1 VGNARIN
8 YTTMNDTP
16 NPARAVKEKTE
27 KLCYHC
33 GESCRNEAIYAHE
46 KDFCCDG
53 CRLVY
58 EILNENSLCSYY
70 SIEPASG
77 NTVKSQTEK
86 GHYSYLDE
94 PEISSKLIH
103 FSDGKQSHLT
113 LFVPGI
119 HCSSCIWLLEHLQK
133 LNEGIYN
140 SSVNFP
146 KREVSI
152 SYNPE
157 KTKLSEIAAL
167 MSSIGYEPHISMQ
180 DLESEQ
186 ITKTDRSSWYK
197 IGIAG
202 FCFGNIMMFSFP
214 EYFSIAD
221 TLEEPGLRLAFSYLN
236 LALALPV
243 LLYSSSGFFRSA
255 IGALKARQLNIDLP
269 LSAAILMTFIRSVY
283 EILSRTG
290 PGYLDSMSGIV
301 FFMLIGRAFQN
312 KTYQTLAFDRDYRSY
327 FPVAVSVA
335 SAEGERRVTV
345 TSLKRGMRMI
355 IRNGE
360 IIPADSILLRGKASI
375 DYSFVTGEA
384 DPVTKNS
391 GDLIF
396 AGGKQTGK
404 RIELEIVKPVKQSY
418 LTTLWNKPAFAKDDA
433 AERRASL
440 ENTINTW
447 FTVAVFLIAAVSAI
461 YWYWAS
467 EPVKI
472 LHVVTTILIVACP
485 CILLLAASFTQGN
498 VLRIMGKYGFFLR
511 NAFTIEKLA
520 AAQVIVFDKTGTLTS
535 PAEPDIHFS
544 GSLSES
550 EKQQVGSICAHS
562 NHPLSRLIAEVLG
575 NTGAREVIDFEE
587 ISGKGIKARINNDLF
602 LIGSESLT
610 GEAPQAFNM
619 NSTRVFVSKN
629 GQVLGHFTLKHTLRE
644 GVAEMLS
651 ALSKKYE
658 LYLLSGDHDGDREIM
673 SKWFKSD
680 HMHFQC
686 SPGDKLEFVHKLKQ
700 SGKKVMMVGDGLNDA
715 GALRESDAGVAV
727 SDNLNNFSP
736 ASDAILNG
744 SLMKGL
750 HKLMR
755 YSKDSGRVIRIS
767 FAFSLVYN
775 VAGLY
780 FAVRGELQPVIAAI
794 LMPAASISIVSIATT
809 LSTLYSRYRGL
820 KHIKHDENH
829 ISC

>member
-1 VGNARIN
+1 
-8 YTTMNDTP
+8 MNDTP
-16 NPARAVKEKTE
+16 NPARAVKEKTDT
-27 KLCYHC
+27 LCYHC
-33 GESCRNEAIYAHE
+33 GESCGKEAIHAHE

-77 NTVKSQTEK
+77 NTVHTPAEK
-86 GHYSYLDE
+86 GHFSYLDD
-94 PEISSKLIH
+94 PEISSRLIH
-103 FSDGKQSHLT
+103 FNDGKHNHVN

-119 HCSSCIWLLEHLQK
+119 HCSSCIWLLEHLQR
-133 LNEGIYN
+133 LSDGIYH

-146 KREVSI
+146 KREVSV

-157 KTKLSEIAAL
+157 KIKLSEIASL
-167 MSSIGYEPHISMQ
+167 LSSIGYEPHISMQ
-180 DLESEQ
+180 DLETDQ
-186 ITKTDRSSWYK
+186 AKKIDRSEWYK

-202 FCFGNIMMFSFP
+202 FCFGNIMMLSFP

-221 TLEEPGLRLAFSYLN
+221 SNEIPGLRLTFSYLN

-243 LLYSSSGFFRSA
+243 LLYSSTGFFKSA
-255 IGALKARQLNIDLP
+255 IGALKAKQLNIDLP
-269 LSAAILMTFIRSVY
+269 LAAAILMTFFRSVY
-283 EILSRTG
+283 EIFSGTG

-335 SAEGERRVTV
+335 SAEGEKRVTV

-360 IIPADSILLRGKASI
+360 IIPADSILLRGEASI

-384 DPVTKNS
+384 DPVKKSS

-447 FTVAVFLIAAVSAI
+447 FTIGVFLIALISGI
-461 YWYWAS
+461 YWFQAD
-467 EPVKI
+467 EPVRI

-511 NAFTIEKLA
+511 NAFAIEKIA

-535 PAEPDIHFS
+535 AAEPELQFI
-544 GSLSES
+544 GSLD
-550 EKQQVGSICAHS
+550 EKEKLHVGSICSHS
-562 NHPLSRLIAEVLG
+562 NHPLSRHI
-575 NTGAREVIDFEE
+575 
-587 ISGKGIKARINNDLF
+587 
-602 LIGSESLT
+602 SESLGSAAALGVMEFEESPGRGISAT
-610 GEAPQAFNM
+610 IDEQTYRIGSPAFAGSIANDTEI
-619 NSTRVFVSKN
+619 NASRVFVSKN
-629 GQVLGHFTLKHTLRE
+629 NQVLGHFRLKHALRE
-644 GVAEMLS
+644 GVAPMLEV
-651 ALSKKYE
+651 LSKKYE
-658 LYLLSGDHDGDREIM
+658 LYLLSGDNNGDEETM
-673 SKWFKSD
+673 SQWFKKD
-680 HMHFQC
+680 HMHFEC
-686 SPGDKLEFVHKLKQ
+686 SPADKLEFIQSLKR
-700 SGKKVMMVGDGLNDA
+700 SGKKVMMIGDGLNDA
-715 GALRESDAGVAV
+715 GALKESDAGVAV

-736 ASDAILNG
+736 ASDAILDG
-744 SLMKGL
+744 ALMQGL
-750 HKLMR
+750 NKLLE
-755 YSKDSGRVIRIS
+755 YAKDSGRVIRIS
-767 FAFSLVYN
+767 FAFSLIYN
-775 VAGLY
+775 VVGLY
-780 FAVRGELQPVIAAI
+780 FAVQGELQPVIAAI
-794 LMPAASISIVSIATT
+794 LMPSASITIVSIATA
-809 LSTLYSRYRGL
+809 LSTLYSRVRGL
-820 KHIKHDENH
+820 GSIKHDENH
-829 ISC
+829 ISV